1 VNSVRTRSLLILL
14 LLMGVTYAVPFVA
27 PSRFSFWL
35 PIAFLVSANLAA
47 LLIAWAAVDWLSAEL
62 GGALEAGSWLVLTL
76 LAVGSAV
83 AAATLGTMVLWGA
96 LFFPSHES
104 GLPFSPENWRAADP
118 DTRSDQARDYLAR
131 IERGGVTLQQVL
143 QDLGPPD
150 QVREGW
156 TYTLPS
162 LAAPRR
168 EDLPACGHLD
178 RRHRTGLELA
188 FGLGRTVEQAWAIV
202 PEPAVASG
210 FLVQSWNA
218 ASYWASA
225 DDAERA
231 IIVWELARGGQL
243 LGLHQGQVLRLL
255 GEPSS
260 RDGGLKLDYDVGT
273 LHTWVDVDPHYLT
286 VFVDEHDRATGGEL
300 P

>member
-1 VNSVRTRSLLILL
+1 
-14 LLMGVTYAVPFVA
+14 
-27 PSRFSFWL
+27 L

-62 GGALEAGSWLVLTL
+62 GGALARGCWLLLTL
-76 LAVGSAV
+76 LAIGAAMAV
-83 AAATLGTMVLWGA
+83 ATLGTTMLWGA
-96 LFFPSHES
+96 QFFPSDRES
-104 GLPFSPENWRAADP
+104 GLAFSPENWRAVDP

-131 IERGGVTLQQVL
+131 IGRGGVTLQQVL

-150 QVREGW
+150 QVREDW

-168 EDLPACGHLD
+168 EDLPACGHVD

-218 ASYWASA
+218 AGYWASA

-231 IIVWELARGGQL
+231 IIVWELAHGGRL
-243 LGLHQGQVLRLL
+243 LGLHQGEVLRLL

-273 LHTWVDVDPHYLT
+273 LHSWVDMDPLYLT